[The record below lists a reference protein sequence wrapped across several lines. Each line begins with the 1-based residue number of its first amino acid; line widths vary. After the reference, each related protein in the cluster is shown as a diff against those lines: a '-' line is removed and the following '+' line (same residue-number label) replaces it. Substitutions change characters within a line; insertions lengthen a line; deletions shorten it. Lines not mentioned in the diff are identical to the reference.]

1 MAHQWLK
8 WPRPSGGQW
17 NHQPRL
23 VAQLQAQLTGPAKLE
38 AAIREKN
45 LHDFMHKEAMQ

>member
-8 WPRPSGGQW
+8 WPRPSAGQW

-23 VAQLQAQLTGPAKLE
+23 DAKLHAQLTGPAKLE
-38 AAIREKN
+38 AALRAKN
-45 LHDFMHKEAMQ
+45 LHDFKHREAMQ